1 MKLNYKTDFSKLAKE
16 KNLTLNE
23 AFWLR
28 QYVEEKTGKKIER
41 KESKP
46 IKVKVKKVYR
56 KRTKKTKSIYPS
68 INTGYNS
75 LSYDHNIQLERD
87 FELNEL
93 IDVEEVEKDYRR
105 FKRPVIW
112 AILVLIVIT
121 GLIIIL

>member
-75 LSYDHNIQLERD
+75 LSYDHNNKL
-87 FELNEL
+87 
-93 IDVEEVEKDYRR
+93 
-105 FKRPVIW
+105 
-112 AILVLIVIT
+112 
-121 GLIIIL
+121 

>member
-1 MKLNYKTDFSKLAKE
+1 MKLNYKTDFNKLAKE
-16 KNLTLNE
+16 NNLTLNE

-46 IKVKVKKVYR
+46 VKVKVKKIYR
-56 KRTKKTKSIYPS
+56 KRTKKTKTIYPS

-87 FELNEL
+87 FDQNEL
-93 IDVEEVEKDYRR
+93 IDVEEVEKGYRR
-105 FKRPVIW
+105 FKRLVIG
-112 AILVLIVIT
+112 AILGLIII